1 MAGLRKKQ
9 RIRLIIVGL
18 VLMAGAA
25 GMVGYAMQDGI
36 EFFRAPYQIAEDVPG
51 PDVRFRLGGIVEEGS
66 LVRGEGLE
74 TSFNIRD
81 NASSVP
87 VRFSQVLPDL
97 FKEGEMAIASG
108 YLVDGVF
115 MADNVLAKHDETYM
129 PREVVDALRE
139 QGVQHEGVEPEP
151 VSGM

>member
-9 RIRLIIVGL
+9 RIRLIIIGL
-18 VLMAGAA
+18 VLMVSAA

-36 EFFRAPYQIAEDVPG
+36 EFFRAPYQIAEQQPG
-51 PDVRFRLGGIVEEGS
+51 PTVRFRLGGIVEEGS
-66 LVRGEGLE
+66 LKRGEGLD
-74 TSFNIRD
+74 TRFNIRD
-81 NASSVP
+81 NVSSVP

-108 YLVDGVF
+108 HLVDGVF
-115 MADNVLAKHDETYM
+115 MADSVLAKHDESYM
-129 PREVVDALRE
+129 PREVVDALKQ
-139 QGVQHEGVEPEP
+139 QGVDHEGMEP